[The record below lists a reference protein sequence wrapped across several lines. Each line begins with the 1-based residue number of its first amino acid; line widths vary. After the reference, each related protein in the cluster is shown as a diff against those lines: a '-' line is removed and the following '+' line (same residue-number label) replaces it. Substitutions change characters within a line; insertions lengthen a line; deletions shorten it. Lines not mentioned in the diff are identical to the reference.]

1 MNQYES
7 AAMWNIYSKTSE
19 SIAIQ
24 SSFKRLKDS
33 FNSNSKK
40 IYIGKVNYADY
51 NTEWIPE
58 GNLLYP
64 FLYKRKSF
72 EHEKEIRAIY
82 LELPPAEKE
91 IIYLNQEAP
100 HVGICVDIDIIELIE
115 TICLS
120 PSGAMVL

>member
-1 MNQYES
+1 M
-7 AAMWNIYSKTSE
+7 
-19 SIAIQ
+19 
-24 SSFKRLKDS
+24 
-33 FNSNSKK
+33 
-40 IYIGKVNYADY
+40 
-51 NTEWIPE
+51 
-58 GNLLYP
+58 LYP